1 MSKVIVGILGKGSE
15 VAVVVTTCGMRPP
28 ESVAWRVVVGKAR
41 DRVITL
47 CGWFACLGDLARLLC
62 EERCVDAESVT
73 AVVADLLSMPRR

>member
-41 DRVITL
+41 DRVISSRKVIMVA
-47 CGWFACLGDLARLLC
+47 GNDIVRVVCLFGRPRSL
-62 EERCVDAESVT
+62 
-73 AVVADLLSMPRR
+73 VV